1 MKAIINTFLATIIY
15 CVSLSA
21 QTDSIKKQVP
31 DKVSYVWSMNGLPES
46 ILSFM
51 KNNSNKTVEFDT
63 NYYEKHINNKGE
75 ISYVIHIWDNGI
87 PYFMKLN
94 SSGEILS
101 KTKQIVYK
109 E

>member
-1 MKAIINTFLATIIY
+1 MKTIINTFLCSIIY

-21 QTDSIKKQVP
+21 QTDSIKKQLT
-31 DKVSYVWSMNGLPES
+31 DKVSYVWSMKGLPES
-46 ILSFM
+46 ILSFI
-51 KNNSNKTVEFDT
+51 KNKSNKTVVFDT
-63 NYYEKHINNKGE
+63 NYYEKHRNNEGE

-87 PYFMKLN
+87 PYFIKLN

-101 KTKQIVYK
+101 KTKQIIHK